1 MDSMCS
7 DDRTKCQMSTSN
19 AGQILNYMLLD
30 QDDFL
35 AIRAI
40 WDTDMLLEMPQPRA
54 GVIAERAHSLHP
66 DTVRLM
72 RKPAPTMVGAGF
84 LFNLRP
90 LLLAVGV
97 VDLDR
102 IMPELRETRL
112 DLVVRGGKPGV

>member
-40 WDTDMLLEMPQPRA
+40 CETDMQLEMPQPRA
-54 GVIAERAHSLHP
+54 GVITERAHSPHA
-66 DTVRLM
+66 DTASPTH
-72 RKPAPTMVGAGF
+72 KPAPAMVGAGS
-84 LFNLRP
+84 LFQRC
-90 LLLAVGV
+90 LLLSTVFHAI
-97 VDLDR
+97 D
-102 IMPELRETRL
+102 
-112 DLVVRGGKPGV
+112 